1 MSQASP
7 QGAATAVAPAP
18 GAPSAA
24 AGPPAV
30 VGAPAGPPA
39 SRSRIRDTPQRLRLL
54 TVEVIVA
61 GLVVGLVGALTF
73 AYLAFSLNRAEAD
86 AAQLIRVQK
95 IQTNLLSAD
104 ATATNAF
111 LVGGLEPPAQRAAYD
126 QAMLAAS
133 TLIAEAAQAQ
143 PADAEALSVLNQ
155 QLVSYAASIE
165 QARANNRQG
174 LPIGAQYLRV
184 ASTQLRGTAIP
195 VLDNLV
201 QSNADRAADEMD
213 VRIGYL
219 AVAFAL
225 LGLAAVILIQVWVAR
240 RFRRRINLG
249 LLLSSIVL
257 LLAVVIGL
265 IGVQQLN
272 GSVKAIKDG
281 SFTALNV
288 AAAARIDA
296 NNAKSN
302 ESLTLIARGSGQSF
316 ETAWS
321 AAADSVSKNLSYL
334 VGPDR
339 PADQVAGLHR
349 GARRHPQAGRRG
361 LVGRRGRP
369 GHRHR
374 RRLGQ
379 HHLRQLRRRSHV
391 LPRAG
396 QRHHL
401 RLALGTSARTGDRV
415 DPDLPRRARRR
426 TARALGPGCAT
437 EGVSMITA
445 RRPGHG
451 TATTPVAE
459 NPCGGGDR
467 LAA

>member
-1 MSQASP
+1 
-7 QGAATAVAPAP
+7 
-18 GAPSAA
+18 
-24 AGPPAV
+24 
-30 VGAPAGPPA
+30 
-39 SRSRIRDTPQRLRLL
+39 LL
-54 TVEVIVA
+54 TVEVIIA
-61 GLVVGLVGALTF
+61 GLVVGLVGALTL
-73 AYLAFSLNRAEAD
+73 AYLAYSLNRAEAD
-86 AAQLIRVQK
+86 ATQLIRVQK

-143 PADAEALSVLNQ
+143 PADTAALSVLNR

-174 LPIGAQYLRV
+174 LPIGAQYLRA

-201 QSNADRAADEMD
+201 QSNAERAADEMD

-249 LLLSSIVL
+249 LLLSSVVL
-257 LLAVVIGL
+257 LVTVVIGL
-265 IGVQQLN
+265 IGMVQLN
-272 GSVKAIKDG
+272 SSVKSIKDG

-321 AAADSVSKNLSYL
+321 EAAKSVSTNLSYL
-334 VGPDR
+334 VDQPDLQAKWQAYTDVHGAIR
-339 PADQVAGLHR
+339 KLDDGGSWDAAVAQATGTGDDSSNTTFGSFDTDLASYLEQVSETTSASLSERQPALVIGSILIFLAGL
-349 GARRHPQAGRRG
+349 AAALLGRWG
-361 LVGRRGRP
+361 
-369 GHRHR
+369 
-374 RRLGQ
+374 
-379 HHLRQLRRRSHV
+379 
-391 LPRAG
+391 
-396 QRHHL
+396 
-401 RLALGTSARTGDRV
+401 
-415 DPDLPRRARRR
+415 
-426 TARALGPGCAT
+426 
-437 EGVSMITA
+437 
-445 RRPGHG
+445 
-451 TATTPVAE
+451 
-459 NPCGGGDR
+459 
-467 LAA
+467 LAARLKEYR

>member
-18 GAPSAA
+18 GAPTAA

-30 VGAPAGPPA
+30 VGAPAGTPA
-39 SRSRIRDTPQRLRLL
+39 ARSRIRDTPQRLRLL
-54 TVEVIVA
+54 TVEVIIA
-61 GLVVGLVGALTF
+61 GLVVGLVGALTL

-143 PADAEALSVLNQ
+143 PADTEALSVLNR

-174 LPIGAQYLRV
+174 LPIGAQYLRA

-201 QSNADRAADEMD
+201 QSNAERAADEMD

-219 AVAFAL
+219 AVAVAL

-257 LLAVVIGL
+257 LLTVVIGL
-265 IGVQQLN
+265 IGMVQLN
-272 GSVKAIKDG
+272 SSVKSIKDG

-321 AAADSVSKNLSYL
+321 EAAESVSTNLSYL
-334 VGPDR
+334 VDQPDLQTKWQAYTDVHGAIR
-339 PADQVAGLHR
+339 KLDDGGSWDAAVARATGTGDDSSNTTFGSFDAGL
-349 GARRHPQAGRRG
+349 ASYLEQ
-361 LVGRRGRP
+361 V
-369 GHRHR
+369 
-374 RRLGQ
+374 
-379 HHLRQLRRRSHV
+379 SET
-391 LPRAG
+391 
-396 QRHHL
+396 
-401 RLALGTSARTGDRV
+401 TSASLSERQ
-415 DPDLPRRARRR
+415 P
-426 TARALGPGCAT
+426 ALVIGSILIFLAG
-437 EGVSMITA
+437 
-445 RRPGHG
+445 
-451 TATTPVAE
+451 
-459 NPCGGGDR
+459 
-467 LAA
+467 LAAALLGRWGLAARLKEYR